1 MSTQRSAE
9 VRPCAEC
16 GEDFHPWRRT
26 TRYCS
31 CKCAKV
37 RSAYPRR
44 LCPCGKPV
52 PRGDKRRRFCARS
65 CWRES
70 LRGNPFVARFAD
82 EGRRVYTERRYRAA
96 VLDFADLARD
106 YPCGFQWDVIAERT
120 GLHKHDS
127 ALRRILRAR
136 AMLGIEVPWDRDAKA
151 FRFTPKDR
159 ALLERLEAAVLRT
172 LDEEDAHGRN

>member
-1 MSTQRSAE
+1 MSTRRLVEAKQ
-9 VRPCAEC
+9 CAEC
-16 GEDFHPWRRT
+16 GEYFHPWRRT

-37 RSAYPRR
+37 RLTAPRR

-52 PRGDKRRRFCARS
+52 LRGDKRRRFCTRS

-70 LRGNPFVARFAD
+70 LCDGRMARFAD

-106 YPCGFQWDVIAERT
+106 HPIFQWDVIAERT

-127 ALRRILRAR
+127 ALRRLLRAR

-151 FRFTPKDR
+151 FNFTPKDR

-172 LDEEDAHGRN
+172 LDEEDARAGRK